1 MESTKVCQSCGMDLS
16 DEKFYGKNFDGSKN
30 EKYCRYCFPNGTF
43 SKDETLDEMV
53 ESCIPF
59 RIKNYPDKK
68 TAREKIKKDL
78 SLLERWKK

>member
-1 MESTKVCQSCGMDLS
+1 MENTKVCQSCGMYLS
-16 DEKFYGKNFDGSKN
+16 NESFFGNNSDGSKN
-30 EKYCRYCFPNGTF
+30 DKYCKYCFPNGNF

-59 RIKNYPDKK
+59 RIKNYPDEK
-68 TAREKIKKDL
+68 TARENIKKDL